1 MAAVLARRPLAPRV
15 QQGQLANTVS
25 PAVKVQALKRARSPD
40 TRQTVT
46 TVDDAQAAKKAK
58 CVTAA
63 TTTAGRVQDAREK
76 ERKRAE
82 REAQKEEFR
91 IKYTKAFPSW
101 VFYFDTADRE
111 TEELAARVMQ
121 LNAVCEA
128 SAR

>member
-1 MAAVLARRPLAPRV
+1 
-15 QQGQLANTVS
+15 
-25 PAVKVQALKRARSPD
+25 
-40 TRQTVT
+40 
-46 TVDDAQAAKKAK
+46 VDDAQAAKKAK